1 MEDMSVYVCVSVRI
15 VREDVCVC
23 VTQSVCL
30 LARVYGCSS
39 VSWSVGFVYRVGTAA
54 STRET
59 SSLTREVA
67 ATTPSEKEEAVV
79 VGASS
84 KPAAVSGVALAVAG
98 ALATAPAAFAIAEMP
113 SPAGTM
119 GGALPALATILFV
132 FLPVAFLIVLY
143 VKTDDPT
150 TD

>member
-1 MEDMSVYVCVSVRI
+1 MGGKGEAIERR
-15 VREDVCVC
+15 REIIKKMMKTAKKMTCG
-23 VTQSVCL
+23 
-30 LARVYGCSS
+30 ARRSAR
-39 VSWSVGFVYRVGTAA
+39 SVGKVRRVGAAA
-54 STRET
+54 SIRET

-79 VGASS
+79 VGAAA

-98 ALATAPAAFAIAEMP
+98 ALATAPAALAIAEMP

-132 FLPVAFLIVLY
+132 FLPTAFLIVLF
-143 VKTDDPT
+143 VNTDEGLE
-150 TD
+150 

>member
-1 MEDMSVYVCVSVRI
+1 MGKRRKGE
-15 VREDVCVC
+15 REIAIMMMKSAMMKKTC
-23 VTQSVCL
+23 S
-30 LARVYGCSS
+30 ARRSAR
-39 VSWSVGFVYRVGTAA
+39 SVGKGVRRVGTAA

-98 ALATAPAAFAIAEMP
+98 ALVTAPAAFAIAEMP

-143 VKTDDPT
+143 VNTDDPT

>member
-1 MEDMSVYVCVSVRI
+1 MCA
-15 VREDVCVC
+15 C
-23 VTQSVCL
+23 VTLCVRL
-30 LARVYGCSS
+30 PARLYASS
-39 VSWSVGFVYRVGTAA
+39 SLSWSAEIIYRVGAAA
-54 STRET
+54 SIRET

-79 VGASS
+79 VGAAA

-98 ALATAPAAFAIAEMP
+98 ALATAPAALAIAEMP

-132 FLPVAFLIVLY
+132 FLPTAFLIVLF
-143 VKTDDPT
+143 VNTDEGLE
-150 TD
+150 